1 MSSIFKTGI
10 FGNTKLIFAF
20 VIGLVM
26 QISVISVPFLA
37 EIFKAYPL
45 NFLQW
50 LIVAGLSIIPL
61 FVVEIEKRFSRSK

>member
-1 MSSIFKTGI
+1 MDRSGFSFPSEQQRREIRSVCKEIFNGRNAT
-10 FGNTKLIFAF
+10 
-20 VIGLVM
+20 
-26 QISVISVPFLA
+26 